1 MTASCKPRFELSL
14 RFQGN
19 SSSKTCLQVSPQE
32 KRKGTVVE
40 HFLPTDVSAITKDS
54 DVLKG
59 CKLLFLNYGSH
70 SKAEM
75 EGLVARLGGTV
86 SAVSVAL

>member
-1 MTASCKPRFELSL
+1 MLADFS
-14 RFQGN
+14 
-19 SSSKTCLQVSPQE
+19 
-32 KRKGTVVE
+32 
-40 HFLPTDVSAITKDS
+40 FLPTDVSAITKDS

-86 SAVSVAL
+86 SAVSVVQWQGIVLCHGVSLLLQYVSHCTNRIDSQSVYAAD